1 MEGPSQL
8 GRILIFIGTSCVIA
22 GVVITLLGRF
32 IHLGQA
38 AWRYLGKWR
47 ARDILF
53 SHRQLYCDQCRAF
66 GAAQS
71 VSSLIKTFHKK

>member
-8 GRILIFIGTSCVIA
+8 GRILIFIGILCVIA
-22 GVVITLLGRF
+22 GVVITLLL
-32 IHLGQA
+32 HPLGQA
-38 AWRYLGKWR
+38 AWRYLSKRR